1 MKTKTLFL
9 IAFICLSSYS
19 LFSQEKGRIIYT
31 DFEPDTVVQGYA
43 LNTFPRHIST
53 ENQRDSLLYF
63 EMDIN
68 YDDLWDFKLYAEHD
82 SKRYLWVNLNRNTD
96 WRFRLCIATDPEDL
110 SQLEYNGSYYHPNN
124 IIYSTMLGY
133 EPNVEEKKVALRH
146 STPNGFC
153 YGWISFSVTSGHPI
167 VPQDATLVT
176 ITIHDMAYCTIPNYP
191 LMFGQKDFMDIE
203 ENEYATAN
211 ASLFPNPV
219 EDRLS
224 LQLSGNASCKNVEIY
239 GIDGRLLKSQN
250 DDFENIDVSALPTGL
265 YIAKIN
271 LNDGTVF
278 TEKVVVK

>member
-9 IAFICLSSYS
+9 ITFICLSSYS

-31 DFEPDTVVQGYA
+31 DFEPDSVIYPVWFAGNP
-43 LNTFPRHIST
+43 L
-53 ENQRDSLLYF
+53 
-63 EMDIN
+63 DIN
-68 YDDLWDFKLYAEHD
+68 YDGINEIRFKREP
-82 SKRYLWVNLNRNTD
+82 R
-96 WRFRLCIATDPEDL
+96 
-110 SQLEYNGSYYHPNN
+110 
-124 IIYSTMLGY
+124 LGY
-133 EPNVEEKKVALRH
+133 GELIVDDNNWDIKKLFDDDIPLSSYTNWSCYMEIPHGDFHVGLRH
-146 STPNGFC
+146 HVGNENYY
-153 YGWISFSVTSGHPI
+153 YGWIRFNVRNLGDEGP
-167 VPQDATLVT
+167 L

-224 LQLSGNASCKNVEIY
+224 LQLSGNVSCKNVEIY

-250 DDFENIDVSALPTGL
+250 DNFENIDVSDLPTGL

-278 TEKVVVK
+278 TEKVVVR

>member
-31 DFEPDTVVQGYA
+31 DFEPDSVIYPVWFAGNP
-43 LNTFPRHIST
+43 L
-53 ENQRDSLLYF
+53 
-63 EMDIN
+63 DIN
-68 YDDLWDFKLYAEHD
+68 YDGIKEIRFKREP
-82 SKRYLWVNLNRNTD
+82 R
-96 WRFRLCIATDPEDL
+96 
-110 SQLEYNGSYYHPNN
+110 
-124 IIYSTMLGY
+124 LGY
-133 EPNVEEKKVALRH
+133 GELLVDDNNWDIKKLLNDDIPLSSYTNWSCYMEIPHGDFHVGLRH
-146 STPNGFC
+146 YVGNENYY
-153 YGWISFSVTSGHPI
+153 YGWIRFNVRNLGDEGP
-167 VPQDATLVT
+167 L

-271 LNDGTVF
+271 LNDGTMF

>member
-9 IAFICLSSYS
+9 ITFICLSSYS

-31 DFEPDTVVQGYA
+31 DFEPDSVIYPVWFAGNP
-43 LNTFPRHIST
+43 L
-53 ENQRDSLLYF
+53 
-63 EMDIN
+63 DIN
-68 YDDLWDFKLYAEHD
+68 YDGIKEIRFKREP
-82 SKRYLWVNLNRNTD
+82 R
-96 WRFRLCIATDPEDL
+96 
-110 SQLEYNGSYYHPNN
+110 
-124 IIYSTMLGY
+124 LGY
-133 EPNVEEKKVALRH
+133 GELLVDDNNWDIKKLLNDDIPLSSYTNWSCYMEIPHGDFHVGLRH
-146 STPNGFC
+146 HVGNENYY
-153 YGWISFSVTSGHPI
+153 YGWIRFNVRNLGDEGP
-167 VPQDATLVT
+167 L

-250 DDFENIDVSALPTGL
+250 DNFENIDVSDLPTGL

-278 TEKVVVK
+278 TEKVVVR

>member
-31 DFEPDTVVQGYA
+31 DFEPDSVIYPVWFAGNP
-43 LNTFPRHIST
+43 L
-53 ENQRDSLLYF
+53 
-63 EMDIN
+63 DIN
-68 YDDLWDFKLYAEHD
+68 YDGIKEIRFKREP
-82 SKRYLWVNLNRNTD
+82 R
-96 WRFRLCIATDPEDL
+96 
-110 SQLEYNGSYYHPNN
+110 
-124 IIYSTMLGY
+124 LGY
-133 EPNVEEKKVALRH
+133 GELLVDDNNWDIKKLLNDDIPLSSYTNWSSYMEIPHGDFHVGLRH
-146 STPNGFC
+146 YVGNENYY
-153 YGWISFSVTSGHPI
+153 YGWIRFNVRNLGDEGP
-167 VPQDATLVT
+167 L

-250 DDFENIDVSALPTGL
+250 DNFENIDVSDLPTGL

-271 LNDGTVF
+271 LNNGAVF
-278 TEKVVVK
+278 TEKVVVR